1 MKRLLIIIG
10 IALICGCKENT
21 SKPDIKSME
30 IQSDENSEKEQS
42 HESPMAKQIKSYT
55 IEQMMD
61 NEAIGGGSFSSNNS
75 NLLISSNRSGIYN
88 MYTIPTDGGEMM
100 PVTQSDSSS
109 VFAISYFPRDK
120 RMLFRMDG
128 NGDEI
133 YHIYIRNLN
142 GSFTDLTPT
151 EGARAEF
158 HSWSEDKKSFFFTSN
173 KRDSRFMDLYQM
185 DFLSYSPK
193 LIYQNDEGYDIGDLS
208 DDEKY
213 LSLSKSINTNDS
225 NLFLYDLQTKTQ
237 TQINEEQ
244 SANSSQDFAPD
255 NRAIYYTTD
264 FGNEFSYLMKYD
276 ISTGEHSKVL
286 ERNWDI
292 MGSYFTES
300 GTYQVTYINEDAKN
314 TIEVMETETG
324 KNIALPSFPE
334 MAITNVGFS
343 DDEKLMRFYA
353 GGSQTPSN
361 LYVYNFETKETKQ
374 LTNVLNPEIAQDDLV
389 TAEVVRYKSFDGLE
403 IPAIYYKPKQAS
415 ENNKVPALVWVHG
428 GPGGQSRQ
436 NFSSF
441 IQYLVNHGYAV
452 LAVNN
457 RGSSGYGKSFY
468 KMDDLNHGDKD
479 LKDCV
484 EGKNWLASQPE
495 IDGDKIGIIG
505 GSYGGYMTMA
515 ALTYTPE
522 EFAAG
527 VNLFGVTNWIR
538 TLRSIPP
545 WWESFKEALYLEL
558 GDPNSADSVRL
569 KEISPLF
576 HTDKVTKPLI
586 VLQGSKDPRVL
597 QVESDEIV
605 AGVKKNGVPVEYV
618 LFEDEGHGFVKKE
631 NQIEAY
637 SRVLQFLDAYLKGD
651 KATPIEDGEPME
663 SDI

>member
-1 MKRLLIIIG
+1 MKKIAILLIL
-10 IALICGCKENT
+10 ALFCGCKEET
-21 SKPDIKSME
+21 K
-30 IQSDENSEKEQS
+30 ENSGTSMSK
-42 HESPMAKQIKSYT
+42 KVKSYT

-61 NEAIGGGSFSSNNS
+61 NEAIGGGSFSHDNS
-75 NLLISSNRSGIYN
+75 KLLISSNRSGIYN
-88 MYTIPTDGGEMM
+88 MYTVPVEGGEMM

-109 VFAISYFPRDK
+109 VFAISYFPKDE

-133 YHIYIRNLN
+133 YHIYIKNLN
-142 GSFTDLTPT
+142 GSITDLTPDT
-151 EGARAEF
+151 GARASF
-158 HSWSEDKKSFFFTSN
+158 HSWAEDKKSFFFTSN
-173 KRDSRFMDLYQM
+173 KRDSRYMDLYQM
-185 DFLSYSPK
+185 DFLNYAPK
-193 LIYQNDEGYDIGDLS
+193 MIYKNDDGYDIGDLS
-208 DDEKY
+208 DDGKY

-225 NLFLYDLQTKTQ
+225 DLFLYNLESKSK
-237 TQINEEQ
+237 TQINTEQ
-244 SANSSQDFAPD
+244 SANSSQDFSPD
-255 NRAIYYTTD
+255 SGALYYTTD
-264 FGNEFSYLMKYD
+264 LDNEFSYLMKYD
-276 ISTGEHSKVL
+276 IATGERTKVM
-286 ERNWDI
+286 ERDWDI
-292 MGSYFTES
+292 MGSYFTEN

-314 TIEVMETETG
+314 TIEVMETATG
-324 KNIALPSFPE
+324 KNIELPSFPN
-334 MAITNVGFS
+334 MDITNVGFS
-343 DDEKLMRFYA
+343 DDEKWMRFYA

-361 LYVYNFETKETKQ
+361 LYVYNLETKEVKQ
-374 LTNVLNPEIAQDDLV
+374 LTNVLNPDIEQDDLV
-389 TAEVVRYKSFDGLE
+389 TAEVIRYKSFDGLE

-415 ENNKVPALVWVHG
+415 ADSKVPALVWVHG

-495 IDGDKIGIIG
+495 IDAEKIGIIG

-522 EFAAG
+522 EFAVG

-545 WWESFKEALYLEL
+545 WWESFKDALYLEL

-569 KEISPLF
+569 KAISPLF

-637 SRVLQFLDAYLKGD
+637 SRVLQFLDVYLKGD
-651 KATPIEDGEPME
+651 KGTPIKDGKTME
-663 SDI
+663 SDL